1 MNLRNVF
8 CGIAMAGVLLF
19 PAELGFGQER
29 SKGDEKASAASQ
41 EMMKRWTEAATPG
54 EPHKLLSQY
63 VGKWE
68 VSTRMWFEGP
78 GKPPVETKATV
89 EGKWIMDG
97 RFVQEDATSEMMGM
111 PHKSIGVTG
120 YDNIKKKYVISYIDN
135 MTTSICTA
143 EGTLDESGKVMTLF
157 GKFDEPMTGERD
169 KVIKFVTRLIGPDKR
184 IFEIYDLVGTPDEF
198 KSMEMTYARKR

>member
-19 PAELGFGQER
+19 PAELAFAQEK
-29 SKGDEKASAASQ
+29 SKGDEKAPAMSQ
-41 EMMKRWTEAATPG
+41 EMMKRWMDAATPG
-54 EPHKLLSQY
+54 EGHKLLDQF

-68 VSTRMWFEGP
+68 VSTRMWIEGP
-78 GKPPVETKATV
+78 GKPPAETKATV

-97 RFVQEDATSEMMGM
+97 RYVQEDSTSQVMGM
-111 PHKSIGVTG
+111 PHKSIGITG
-120 YDNIKKKYVISYIDN
+120 YDNIKKKYVMSYIDN
-135 MTTSICTA
+135 MGTSIYTA

-169 KVIKFVTRLIGPDKR
+169 KIIKFVTRLVGPDKH

-198 KSMEMTYARKR
+198 KSLEMTYARKR